1 MALDLT
7 SLNLTSETLESSPE
21 FMAALLTFIA
31 GILLL
36 VVMVSIALYV
46 YTSFA
51 YMAIGRK
58 AKLKTPGLAW
68 IPGVGPLI
76 LAFQA
81 SKMHWWP
88 WLLLIGVFIPFVN
101 FIASIAFTVFAIIWQ
116 WKLLEAIRKPGW
128 WILLN
133 FIPILGTI
141 IWLVLLGIAAWSK
154 K

>member
-21 FMAALLTFIA
+21 FMVAFLAFLA
-31 GILLL
+31 GIIVL
-36 VVMVSIALYV
+36 VAIVSIGIYI

-58 AKLKTPGLAW
+58 AKLNAPGLAW

-76 LAFQA
+76 VAFQT

-88 WLLLIGVFIPFVN
+88 WLLLIGFLIPFVN
-101 FIASIAFTVFAIIWQ
+101 FIAPLVFAVFAIIWQ
-116 WKLLEAIRKPGW
+116 WKMLEAIKKPGW
-128 WILLN
+128 WILLVL
-133 FIPILGTI
+133 IPGLGIL
-141 IWLVLLGIAAWSK
+141 IWLILLGIAAWSK